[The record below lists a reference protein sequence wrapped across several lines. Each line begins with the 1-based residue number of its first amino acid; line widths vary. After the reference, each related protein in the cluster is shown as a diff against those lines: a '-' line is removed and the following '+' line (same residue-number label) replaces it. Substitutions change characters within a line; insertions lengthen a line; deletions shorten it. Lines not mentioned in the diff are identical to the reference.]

1 MREKGIVLIGPCYRY
16 ASCMTSL
23 CFRRCFDFPEIPNDW
38 KLVRLTLDWAGRPLL
53 LFVEGKPPQPDFHTN
68 TDAWSR
74 WYRTPP
80 KAHHLVY
87 WEAGKPHSVAFDRSQ
102 GLSTFHVQPFEG
114 GWLLGERRGGRAT
127 LYDVHGA
134 VRSTLDLGDASE
146 DLQTTPDGRIWISY
160 FDEGVFGGGIGRQSL
175 VCFDATGAPLFKY
188 ADFAEQNALPM
199 ICDCYAMNVD
209 ETGAVWLNYYTDF
222 PLVQLREFQVERVWV
237 ECGVLGNA
245 FAVRGNEVVHMQGK
259 RLATTSLV
267 SSSQPEPTPVS
278 AQDENGNILE
288 PGAERYADVAARG
301 SSFVV
306 NTGDAVYALCD

>member
-1 MREKGIVLIGPCYRY
+1 MTH
-16 ASCMTSL
+16 SMTSL
-23 CFRRCFDFPEIPNDW
+23 RFRKCFDFPEVPSDW

-87 WEAGKPHSVAFDRSQ
+87 WEAGKPHSVAFDQSQ

-160 FDEGVFGGGIGRQSL
+160 FDEGVFWRWNREARLGLLRRHRSAALQIRRLRGTERL
-175 VCFDATGAPLFKY
+175 
-188 ADFAEQNALPM
+188 ADDLRLL
-199 ICDCYAMNVD
+199 CDERRRNRSGVAQLLH
-209 ETGAVWLNYYTDF
+209 GF

-278 AQDENGNILE
+278 AQDEDGNVLE